1 MRINR
6 RGLIGT
12 ITIHGLLLALLIL
25 GSLTFPDPPPEEEGV
40 LVNFGTDDTGFGSV
54 EPQGDEANQG
64 TPEPQVTEEVIEEAP
79 AYTPPPPPAASKP
92 APADNT
98 QDVEEVKVKE
108 DPKPSAE
115 EIRKQEAEAQRIRQE
130 QEAER
135 IRRAEEERIRQEQL
149 AEQRRIEEERQRI
162 EEERRKQEEQA
173 NRINN
178 LGRNTFGRQ
187 GVGEQDGSEGVS
199 PGTGTNQGTTT
210 GSAGATNYGAGS
222 GLGNGPTYGLG
233 TRKAVGQIPLPNVD
247 NCSVTSR
254 IVVEVEIQVDRNGN
268 VVGAS
273 VKSATFADNCI
284 WNTVLEAAR
293 KTKFTSDQDAAFKQT
308 GWIKYT
314 IEP

>member
-1 MRINR
+1 MRSKR

-12 ITIHGLLLALLIL
+12 IFIHGLVLALLIL
-25 GSLTFPDPPPEEEGV
+25 GGLTFPDPPPEEEGV

-64 TPEPQVTEEVIEEAP
+64 TPEPQVSEPVREEAP
-79 AYTPPPPPAASKP
+79 AYTPPAPTPAET

-108 DPKPSAE
+108 DPQPTAE
-115 EIRKQEAEAQRIRQE
+115 EIARQRAETERIRQE

-135 IRRAEEERIRQEQL
+135 IKRAEEERIRQEQL
-149 AEQRRIEEERQRI
+149 AEQRRIEEERRKK
-162 EEERRKQEEQA
+162 EEEAKRLD
-173 NRINN
+173 N

-187 GVGEQDGSEGVS
+187 GTGEQTGSEGVN
-199 PGTGTNQGTTT
+199 PGSGTNQGSTN
-210 GSAGATNYGAGS
+210 GSPGATNYGDGI
-222 GLGNGPTYGLG
+222 GLGDGIAYGLG
-233 TRKAVGQIPLPNVD
+233 GRGVVGSVPLPNVD
-247 NCSVTSR
+247 NCNVTSR
-254 IVVEVEIQVDRNGN
+254 IVVTVEIQVDRGGN
-268 VVGAS
+268 VVSAS

-293 KTKFTSDQDAAFKQT
+293 RTKFTSNQKADFKQT

>member
-6 RGLIGT
+6 RGLLGT

-25 GSLTFPDPPPEEEGV
+25 GGLTFPDPPPEEEGV
-40 LVNFGTDDTGFGSV
+40 LVNFGTDDTGFGAI

-64 TPEPQVTEEVIEEAP
+64 TPEPQVTEEVIEETP
-79 AYTPPPPPAASKP
+79 AYTPPPPAVREP

-98 QDVEEVKVKE
+98 QDVEEAKVKE
-108 DPKPSAE
+108 DPQPSAE
-115 EIRKQEAEAQRIRQE
+115 EIAQQRAEAERIRKE

-149 AEQRRIEEERQRI
+149 AEQRRI

-199 PGTGTNQGTTT
+199 PGPGTNQGTTT
-210 GSAGATNYGAGS
+210 GSPGAPNYGDGS

-233 TRKAVGQIPLPNVD
+233 SRKAVGQLPLPDVA

>member
-25 GSLTFPDPPPEEEGV
+25 GGLTFADPPPEEEGV
-40 LVNFGTDDTGFGSV
+40 LVNFGTDNTGFGSI

-64 TPEPQVTEEVIEEAP
+64 TPEPQVTEEIIEEAP
-79 AYTPPPPPAASKP
+79 AYSPPPPSRAET

-98 QDVEEVKVKE
+98 QDVEKVKVKE

-115 EIRKQEAEAQRIRQE
+115 EIAQQKAETEQIRKAQEE
-130 QEAER
+130 ER
-135 IRRAEEERIRQEQL
+135 IRRAEEEQIRQEQL
-149 AEQRRIEEERQRI
+149 AEQRRIEEER
-162 EEERRKQEEQA
+162 RKQEEQA
-173 NRINN
+173 SRINN

-210 GSAGATNYGAGS
+210 GSAGVPNYSDGS

-247 NCSVTSR
+247 NCNVTSR
-254 IVVEVEIQVDRNGN
+254 IVVTVEIQVDRNGN

-293 KTKFTSDQDAAFKQT
+293 KTKFTSDQNAAFKQT

>member
-12 ITIHGLLLALLIL
+12 ITIHGLVLALLIL
-25 GSLTFPDPPPEEEGV
+25 GGLTFPDPPPEEEGV

-64 TPEPQVTEEVIEEAP
+64 TPEPQVTEQVQDEVQEEVP
-79 AYTPPPPPAASKP
+79 EYTPPKPAVSKP

-98 QDVEEVKVKE
+98 QDVEEVVVKE
-108 DPKPSAE
+108 DPQPSAE
-115 EIRKQEAEAQRIRQE
+115 EIRRQQAENERIREE

-135 IRRAEEERIRQEQL
+135 IRRAEEEQIRKERE
-149 AEQRRIEEERQRI
+149 AEQQRI
-162 EEERRKQEEQA
+162 EEEQRRKDEQA

-178 LGRNTFGRQ
+178 LGKNTFGNQ
-187 GVGEQDGSEGVS
+187 GVGEQDGSEGVN
-199 PGTGTNQGTTT
+199 PGTGTNQGTTN
-210 GSAGATNYGAGS
+210 GSPGATNYGDGS
-222 GLGNGPTYGLG
+222 GLGDGLKYGLG
-233 TRKAVGQIPLPNVD
+233 SRKAVGQIPLPNVD

-254 IVVEVEIQVDRNGN
+254 IVVRVEIQVDRNGN

-273 VKSATFADNCI
+273 VQRATFSDNCI
-284 WNTVLEAAR
+284 YNTVLEAAR
-293 KTKFTSDQDAAFKQT
+293 KTKFTSDQNAAFKQT
-308 GWIKYT
+308 GFIEYT

>member
-25 GSLTFPDPPPEEEGV
+25 GGLTFPDPPPEEEGV
-40 LVNFGTDDTGFGSV
+40 LVNFGTDDTGFGAI

-64 TPEPQVTEEVIEEAP
+64 TPEPQVTETTPEDVP
-79 AYTPPPPPAASKP
+79 DFTPPPPGVSKP
-92 APADNT
+92 VPADNT
-98 QDVEEVKVKE
+98 QDVEQVKVKE
-108 DPKPSAE
+108 TPQPSAE
-115 EIRKQEAEAQRIRQE
+115 EIARQKAEAERIREE

-149 AEQRRIEEERQRI
+149 AEQRRI

-210 GSAGATNYGAGS
+210 GSAGATNYGDGS
-222 GLGNGPTYGLG
+222 GLGNSGYDLG
-233 TRKAVGQIPLPNVD
+233 NRKVVGTLPKPNVAD
-247 NCSVTSR
+247 CNVTSR
-254 IVVEVEIQVDRNGN
+254 IVVTVEIQVDRNGN
-268 VVGAS
+268 VVGAI
-273 VKSATFADNCI
+273 VKNSTFADNCI
-284 WNTVLEAAR
+284 YKTVLDAAN
-293 KTKFTSDQDAAFKQT
+293 KSKFTKDENAPFKQIGT
-308 GWIKYT
+308 ITYT

>member
-79 AYTPPPPPAASKP
+79 AYTPPPPPTASEA

-115 EIRKQEAEAQRIRQE
+115 EIRRQEAEAEQVRKA

-149 AEQRRIEEERQRI
+149 AEQRRIEEER
-162 EEERRKQEEQA
+162 RKQEEQA

-178 LGRNTFGRQ
+178 LGRNTFGNQ
-187 GVGEQDGSEGVS
+187 GVGEQDGSEGVN

-210 GSAGATNYGAGS
+210 GSAGAPNYSDGRGLGDGLRY
-222 GLGNGPTYGLG
+222 GLGNRT
-233 TRKAVGQIPLPNVD
+233 AVGQIPLPNVD
-247 NCSVTSR
+247 NCTVTSR
-254 IVVEVEIQVDRNGN
+254 MVVEVEIQVDRNGN

-273 VKSATFADNCI
+273 VKKADFADNCI
-284 WNTVLEAAR
+284 WNQVLEAAR
-293 KTKFTSDQDAAFKQT
+293 KTKFTSDQNAAFKQT
-308 GWIKYT
+308 GWIRYT